1 MEHSFKLGF
10 SASNN
15 EAEYEALL
23 AGLRAVMD
31 LGAREVKVYSDSRLV
46 VNQVQGSFE
55 ARDPRMMEYLRLVRQ
70 VMNQFLKAKVV
81 QVAKGQNRHVDSLAT
96 LALSLTEKMPRL
108 IKVEL
113 VAEPSIN
120 AGIGVSV
127 IAISEPSWMDPII
140 NFLVEDQVSDD
151 EKEAGKVHKVAARY

>member
-1 MEHSFKLGF
+1 MEHSSKLGF

-31 LGAREVKVYSDSRLV
+31 LGAREVEVYLDSRLV

-81 QVAKGQNRHVDSLAT
+81 QVAKG
-96 LALSLTEKMPRL
+96 
-108 IKVEL
+108 
-113 VAEPSIN
+113 
-120 AGIGVSV
+120 
-127 IAISEPSWMDPII
+127 
-140 NFLVEDQVSDD
+140 
-151 EKEAGKVHKVAARY
+151 